1 VYAAAERAE
10 DPDAALYSRA
20 DAVGMLV
27 SSGTGGQLCEAYGA
41 FADELMVGELMIT
54 ARLRDNL
61 QVARVWIWVDPAH
74 QRCGIGARLSS
85 YADTR
90 AGELGRSVCH
100 ATARIGVDRA
110 NGNLAFAERMGYAL
124 ANTEIGR
131 RFGMPAD
138 PALVGRLAAGA
149 RTAPPRIH
157 DPDGGRAGARRPGG
171 VLHRAEEPAHEGRAY
186 ALDHRGVVVAC
197 AVAAVRNDQHDHVD
211 QWGTLVD
218 PAHRG
223 HRLGMAVKCAQLRA
237 LSDGSPTSASSRR
250 PMPRPTPTW
259 SRSTTRSASRSPRC
273 TATSRSASD
282 R

>member
-1 VYAAAERAE
+1 MYAAAERAE

-138 PALVGRLAAGA
+138 PALVGRPAAEAAPHHRDYAIRTVVGPVPDDLAASYTALRNRRTRVA
-149 RTAPPRIH
+149 RTP
-157 DPDGGRAGARRPGG
+157 
-171 VLHRAEEPAHEGRAY
+171 
-186 ALDHRGVVVAC
+186 
-197 AVAAVRNDQHDHVD
+197 
-211 QWGTLVD
+211 
-218 PAHRG
+218 
-223 HRLGMAVKCAQLRA
+223 
-237 LSDGSPTSASSRR
+237 
-250 PMPRPTPTW
+250 
-259 SRSTTRSASRSPRC
+259 STTGAWWSPVRSPRS
-273 TATSRSASD
+273 ATTSTTTSTSGAPSSTPRIGGTVSAWP
-282 R
+282 